1 MGGKKQKVVVAL
13 KKIWSFLKSYWYI
26 PVLIIV
32 ALVFRSKASKIEE
45 IIKAADDSHKK
56 QLDAIEVA
64 ELNKKKEK
72 EWIDKEYDN
81 AIKKIE
87 EKYSKENKTLDKKEK
102 KFVKSVI
109 KEWTDDPEQMAERIT
124 LKFGF
129 EYEPKKNNSNTD

>member
-1 MGGKKQKVVVAL
+1 MIAL

-32 ALVFRSKASKIEE
+32 ALVFRSKTNKVEE

-109 KEWTDDPEQMAERIT
+109 KEWTDDPDQMAERIT
-124 LKFGF
+124 LEFGF

>member
-1 MGGKKQKVVVAL
+1 MIAL

-26 PVLIIV
+26 PVLVIV
-32 ALVFRSKASKIEE
+32 ALVFRSKTNKVEE

-64 ELNKKKEK
+64 EINKKKEK
-72 EWIDKEYDN
+72 EWIDKEYNN

-87 EKYSKENKTLDKKEK
+87 EKYSKENKTLNKKEK
-102 KFVKSVI
+102 KFVKSTI

>member
-1 MGGKKQKVVVAL
+1 MIVL

-26 PVLIIV
+26 PVLVIV
-32 ALVFRSKASKIEE
+32 ALVFRSKTNKVEE

-56 QLDAIEVA
+56 QLNAIEAA
-64 ELNKKKEK
+64 ETNKKKEK

-102 KFVKSVI
+102 KFVKSAI
-109 KEWTDDPEQMAERIT
+109 KEWSDDPDQMAERIT

>member
-1 MGGKKQKVVVAL
+1 MIAL

-26 PVLIIV
+26 PVLVIV
-32 ALVFRSKASKIEE
+32 TLVFRSRTNKVEE

-87 EKYSKENKTLDKKEK
+87 ENYSKENKTLDKKEK
-102 KFVKSVI
+102 KFVKSAI
-109 KEWTDDPEQMAERIT
+109 KEWSDDPDQMAERIT

>member
-1 MGGKKQKVVVAL
+1 MIAL

-32 ALVFRSKASKIEE
+32 ALVFRSKTNKVEE

-56 QLDAIEVA
+56 QLEAIEVA

-109 KEWTDDPEQMAERIT
+109 KEWTDDPDQMAERIT
-124 LKFGF
+124 LEFGF

>member
-1 MGGKKQKVVVAL
+1 MIAL

-32 ALVFRSKASKIEE
+32 ALVFRSRTNKVEE

-64 ELNKKKEK
+64 ETNKKKEK

-87 EKYSKENKTLDKKEK
+87 ESYSKENKTLDKKEK
-102 KFVKSVI
+102 KFVKSAI
-109 KEWTDDPEQMAERIT
+109 KEWSDDPDQMAERIT

>member
-1 MGGKKQKVVVAL
+1 MIAL
-13 KKIWSFLKSYWYI
+13 EKIWSFLKSYWYL

-32 ALVFRSKASKIEE
+32 ALVFRSKTNKVEE

-64 ELNKKKEK
+64 EINKKKEK

-87 EKYSKENKTLDKKEK
+87 EKNIWDITFSLLPRFQYSD
-102 KFVKSVI
+102 
-109 KEWTDDPEQMAERIT
+109 
-124 LKFGF
+124 
-129 EYEPKKNNSNTD
+129 NNIWW

>member
-1 MGGKKQKVVVAL
+1 MIVL

-26 PVLIIV
+26 PVLMIV
-32 ALVFRSKASKIEE
+32 ALVFRSKTDKVEE

-87 EKYSKENKTLDKKEK
+87 ENYSKENKTLDKKEK
-102 KFVKSVI
+102 KFVKSAI
-109 KEWTDDPEQMAERIT
+109 KEWSDDPDQMAERIT

>member
-1 MGGKKQKVVVAL
+1 MIAL

-32 ALVFRSKASKIEE
+32 ALVFRSKTNKVEE

>member
-1 MGGKKQKVVVAL
+1 MIII

-32 ALVFRSKASKIEE
+32 ALVFRSKENKIEE

-109 KEWTDDPEQMAERIT
+109 KEWTDDPDQMAERIT
-124 LKFGF
+124 LEFGF

>member
-1 MGGKKQKVVVAL
+1 MIAL
-13 KKIWSFLKSYWYI
+13 EKIWSFLKSYWYL

-32 ALVFRSKASKIEE
+32 ALVFRSKTNKVEE

-64 ELNKKKEK
+64 EINKKKEK

-102 KFVKSVI
+102 KFVKSTI

>member
-1 MGGKKQKVVVAL
+1 MIVL
-13 KKIWSFLKSYWYI
+13 KKIWSFLRSYWYI

-32 ALVFRSKASKIEE
+32 ALVFRSKTNKVEE

-56 QLDAIEVA
+56 QLNAIEAA
-64 ELNKKKEK
+64 ETNKKKEK

-87 EKYSKENKTLDKKEK
+87 ENYSKENKTLDKKEK
-102 KFVKSVI
+102 KFVKSAI
-109 KEWTDDPEQMAERIT
+109 KEWSDDPDQMAERIT

>member
-1 MGGKKQKVVVAL
+1 MNQIDVIVL
-13 KKIWSFLKSYWYI
+13 KKIWAFLKTYWYI

-32 ALVFRSKASKIEE
+32 AIVLKNKSNSVEE
-45 IIKAADDSHKK
+45 ILEVARDSHKK
-56 QLDAIEVA
+56 QLNAIEVA
-64 ELNKKKEK
+64 EINKKKEK

-87 EKYSKENKTLDKKEK
+87 EKYSKENKILDKKEK

-109 KEWTDDPEQMAERIT
+109 KEWTDDPDQMAERIT
-124 LKFGF
+124 LEFGF

>member
-1 MGGKKQKVVVAL
+1 MIII
-13 KKIWSFLKSYWYI
+13 KKIWAFLKSYWYI

-32 ALVFRSKASKIEE
+32 ALVFRSKENKIDE

-109 KEWTDDPEQMAERIT
+109 KEWTDDPDQMAERIT
-124 LKFGF
+124 LEFGF
-129 EYEPKKNNSNTD
+129 EYEPKKKQ

>member
-1 MGGKKQKVVVAL
+1 MIII

-32 ALVFRSKASKIEE
+32 ALVFRSKESKIDE

-72 EWIDKEYDN
+72 EWIDNEYEN

-124 LKFGF
+124 LEFGF
-129 EYEPKKNNSNTD
+129 DYEPKKNDSNTD

>member
-1 MGGKKQKVVVAL
+1 MIAL
-13 KKIWSFLKSYWYI
+13 KKIWSFLKSYWYV

-32 ALVFRSKASKIEE
+32 ALVFRSKTNKVEE

-64 ELNKKKEK
+64 EINKKKEK

-109 KEWTDDPEQMAERIT
+109 KEWTDDPDQMAERIT
-124 LKFGF
+124 LEFGF

>member
-1 MGGKKQKVVVAL
+1 MIVL

-32 ALVFRSKASKIEE
+32 ALVFRSKTNKVEE

-64 ELNKKKEK
+64 ETNKKKEK

-87 EKYSKENKTLDKKEK
+87 ENYSKENKTLDKKEK
-102 KFVKSVI
+102 KFVKSAI
-109 KEWTDDPEQMAERIT
+109 KEWSDDPDQMAERIT

>member
-1 MGGKKQKVVVAL
+1 MIAL

-32 ALVFRSKASKIEE
+32 ALVFRSRTNKVEE

-56 QLDAIEVA
+56 QLNAIEVA
-64 ELNKKKEK
+64 ETNKKKEK

-87 EKYSKENKTLDKKEK
+87 ESYSKENKTLDKKEK
-102 KFVKSVI
+102 KFVKSAI
-109 KEWTDDPEQMAERIT
+109 KEWSDDPDQMAERIT

>member
-1 MGGKKQKVVVAL
+1 MIII

-32 ALVFRSKASKIEE
+32 ALVFRSKESKIDE

-102 KFVKSVI
+102 RFVKSAI
-109 KEWTDDPEQMAERIT
+109 KEWSDDPDQMAERIT
-124 LKFGF
+124 LEFGF
-129 EYEPKKNNSNTD
+129 DYEPKKNDSNTD

>member
-1 MGGKKQKVVVAL
+1 MIII
-13 KKIWSFLKSYWYI
+13 KKIWAFLRSYWYI

-32 ALVFRSKASKIEE
+32 ALVFRSKESKIDE

-109 KEWTDDPEQMAERIT
+109 KEWTDDPDQMAERIT
-124 LKFGF
+124 LEFGF

>member
-1 MGGKKQKVVVAL
+1 VSVL
-13 KKIWSFLKSYWYI
+13 KKIWAFLKSYWYI

-32 ALVFRSKASKIEE
+32 ALVFRSKESKIDE

-109 KEWTDDPEQMAERIT
+109 KEWTDDPDQMAERIT
-124 LKFGF
+124 LEFGF

>member
-1 MGGKKQKVVVAL
+1 MIAL

-32 ALVFRSKASKIEE
+32 ALVFRSRTNKVEE

-102 KFVKSVI
+102 KFVKSAI
-109 KEWTDDPEQMAERIT
+109 KEWSDDPDQMAERIT

>member
-1 MGGKKQKVVVAL
+1 MIII

-32 ALVFRSKASKIEE
+32 ALVFRSKTNKVEE

-64 ELNKKKEK
+64 EINKKKEK

-109 KEWTDDPEQMAERIT
+109 KEWTDDPDQMAERIT
-124 LKFGF
+124 LEFGF
-129 EYEPKKNNSNTD
+129 EYEPKKNNINTD

>member
-1 MGGKKQKVVVAL
+1 MIVL

-26 PVLIIV
+26 PVLMIV
-32 ALVFRSKASKIEE
+32 ALVFRSKTDKVEE

-102 KFVKSVI
+102 KFVKSAI
-109 KEWTDDPEQMAERIT
+109 KEWSDDPDQMAERIT

>member
-1 MGGKKQKVVVAL
+1 MIVL
-13 KKIWSFLKSYWYI
+13 KKIWSFLKSYWYV
-26 PVLIIV
+26 PVLLIV
-32 ALVFRSKASKIEE
+32 ALVFRSRTNKVEE

-109 KEWTDDPEQMAERIT
+109 KEWTDDPDQMAERIT
-124 LKFGF
+124 LEFGF

>member
-1 MGGKKQKVVVAL
+1 MGGIQRKEVSVL
-13 KKIWSFLKSYWYI
+13 KKIWAFLKSYWYI

-32 ALVFRSKASKIEE
+32 ALVFRSKASKIEG

-109 KEWTDDPEQMAERIT
+109 KEWTDDPDQMAERIT
-124 LKFGF
+124 LEFGF

>member
-1 MGGKKQKVVVAL
+1 MIAL

-26 PVLIIV
+26 PVLVII
-32 ALVFRSKASKIEE
+32 ALVFRSKVGKVEE

-56 QLDAIEVA
+56 QLDAIKVA
-64 ELNKKKEK
+64 EADKKKEK

-87 EKYSKENKTLDKKEK
+87 EKYSKESKTLDKKEK

-109 KEWTDDPEQMAERIT
+109 KKWTDDPDQMAERIT
-124 LKFGF
+124 LEFGF

>member
-1 MGGKKQKVVVAL
+1 MIVL

-26 PVLIIV
+26 PILIIV
-32 ALVFRSKASKIEE
+32 ALVFRSKTNKVEE

-109 KEWTDDPEQMAERIT
+109 KEWTDDPDQMAERIT
-124 LKFGF
+124 LEFGF
-129 EYEPKKNNSNTD
+129 EYEPKKNNSKTE

>member
-1 MGGKKQKVVVAL
+1 MIAL

-32 ALVFRSKASKIEE
+32 ALVFRSKTNKVEE

-64 ELNKKKEK
+64 ETNKKKEK

-87 EKYSKENKTLDKKEK
+87 EKYSKENKILDKKEK

-109 KEWTDDPEQMAERIT
+109 KEWTDDPDQMAERIT
-124 LKFGF
+124 LEFGF

>member
-1 MGGKKQKVVVAL
+1 MIAL

-26 PVLIIV
+26 PVLVIV
-32 ALVFRSKASKIEE
+32 TLVFRSRTNKVEE

-102 KFVKSVI
+102 KFVKSAI
-109 KEWTDDPEQMAERIT
+109 KEWSDDPDQMAERIT

>member
-1 MGGKKQKVVVAL
+1 MIAL

-26 PVLIIV
+26 PVLVIV
-32 ALVFRSKASKIEE
+32 TLVFRSRTNKVEE

-56 QLDAIEVA
+56 QLEAIEVA

-87 EKYSKENKTLDKKEK
+87 ENYSKENKTLDKKEK
-102 KFVKSVI
+102 RFVKSAI
-109 KEWTDDPEQMAERIT
+109 KEWSDDPDQMAERIT

>member
-1 MGGKKQKVVVAL
+1 MIAL

-32 ALVFRSKASKIEE
+32 ALVFRSKTNKVEE

-56 QLDAIEVA
+56 QLSAIEAA
-64 ELNKKKEK
+64 EINKKKEK

-102 KFVKSVI
+102 RYVKSVI
-109 KEWTDDPEQMAERIT
+109 KEWTDDPDQMAERIT
-124 LKFGF
+124 LEFGF

>member
-1 MGGKKQKVVVAL
+1 MIVL

-26 PVLIIV
+26 PILIIV
-32 ALVFRSKASKIEE
+32 ALVFRSKTNKVEE

-109 KEWTDDPEQMAERIT
+109 KEWTDDPDQMAERIT
-124 LKFGF
+124 LEFGF